1 MLQSTPIESIVKPA
15 SRSFPNVVETKNL
28 DIMKPVDA
36 VFDDPSSK
44 IPNDISMENKV
55 I

>member
-15 SRSFPNVVETKNL
+15 TKPFPNVVEAKNL
-28 DIMKPVDA
+28 DVKKPVDILI
-36 VFDDPSSK
+36 DDPSSK